1 MQKKKHR
8 IFGAEIGKISG
19 RYYGNDMIFKMG
31 KNGLQAE
38 NDSLCNMYSWN
49 CWCLLLKEETW
60 WGLFWFDG
68 CSKSLNKI
76 WSFCVCAILFQTY
89 KWLFLAGDHSQSP
102 KRGLDDIKGL
112 SWICTPIAV
121 FWCIIYAPKGSSL
134 NMTVVSQSERPKRPN
149 TGWS

>member
-1 MQKKKHR
+1 MQWESPRIVWYCLAFRIGGRGHNRDHNKIITQTRLCKKEAPYFR
-8 IFGAEIGKISG
+8 G
-19 RYYGNDMIFKMG
+19 RNWKNKRPLLRQWYVIFKMG

-102 KRGLDDIKGL
+102 KRGLGDIKGF
-112 SWICTPIAV
+112 SWI
-121 FWCIIYAPKGSSL
+121 L
-134 NMTVVSQSERPKRPN
+134 Q
-149 TGWS
+149 